1 MELGI
6 WPKAD
11 VYDILP
17 PTFKKGLRRPMIRF
31 RENDESG
38 SRTRR
43 LGISYMCTKCD
54 KYGHNSRKCQSK
66 EEDLDVLKR
75 KVTYLYFYDYVDCR

>member
-1 MELGI
+1 
-6 WPKAD
+6 
-11 VYDILP
+11 
-17 PTFKKGLRRPMIRF
+17 MIRF

-75 KVTYLYFYDYVDCR
+75 KVTYLYFYDYIDCISFMFVILINIIYLFLLY